1 MSADRIAEMFRHARP
16 PIIGRI
22 KDDRFLLDLRTV
34 FNHED
39 VIPKH

>member
-1 MSADRIAEMFRHARP
+1 MSADRIAEKFRRAHP

-34 FNHED
+34 FDLDD
-39 VIPKH
+39 VIPKP